1 MLKFNSLLIEAG
13 IDPSKV
19 RLVRH
24 RHERKYQRLVY
35 QDALNRNPRFDDY
48 QAGQDNPTVIEQMSS
63 ADALVSFVVD
73 PTGDTVFVGLWRVS
87 GQQPGFIPDPY
98 CNPQNQP
105 IASSCVIAL
114 QRMDTLSDYC
124 GRIII
129 DWGGGERAWVQY
141 ADRRDKQIVEV
152 RRRAEEPQFPGFAR
166 FGCALHEVDS
176 LPATWHEALR
186 ATRGVY
192 LLIHRSSGAQYVG
205 SATGGDGFLGRW
217 RGYSD
222 GHGGNIALRELA
234 YPADDYDV
242 RILETAGSGATVEDV
257 CDLESRWKDKLGS
270 RVQGLNRN

>member
-1 MLKFNSLLIEAG
+1 MLTFNTLLVAAG
-13 IDPSKV
+13 LDPSTV

-24 RHERKYQRLVY
+24 RHEHQYRRSMYH
-35 QDALNRNPRFDDY
+35 DAITRNPRFERY
-48 QAGQDNPTVIEQMSS
+48 QGCQDNPTVIEQMKS
-63 ADALVSFVVD
+63 ASTLASFVVD
-73 PTGDTVFVGLWRVS
+73 PAGDSVFVGLWHVN
-87 GQQPGFIPDPY
+87 GAAIGYLPDPY
-98 CNPQNQP
+98 RTSPNPPKDGSTIMN
-105 IASSCVIAL
+105 L
-114 QRMDTLSDYC
+114 QRMDALDQYC

-141 ADRRDKQIVEV
+141 ADRRDKQIVEL
-152 RRRAEEPQFPGFAR
+152 RRKAEEPQFPGFAR
-166 FGCALHEVDS
+166 FGCALHEVDA

-186 ATRGVY
+186 ATRGIY

-234 YPADDYDV
+234 HPADDYDV